1 MQAVRYV
8 VVLVAGFLAGSRVVD
23 AAQTWREWRL
33 ALTAGSPTAVDLHN
47 YFLRDLGVTALSLA
61 LAALIWWLLR
71 PAAASR
77 K

>member
-1 MQAVRYV
+1 MQPVRYV

-23 AAQTWREWRL
+23 AVQTWREWRI
-33 ALTAGSPTAVDLHN
+33 AGAAGSPAAAELYD

-77 K
+77 